1 MTNKLS
7 IKVFDNTELVSNI
20 IINKG
25 NFQWTKSI
33 ESEII
38 KKVFYQSK
46 VAFGN
51 NIKLIVN

>member
-38 KKVFYQSK
+38 KKVIYDSK

-51 NIKLIVN
+51 QIRVLVN

>member
-7 IKVFDNTELVSNI
+7 IKVYDNTELVSNI

-38 KKVFYQSK
+38 KKVIYDSK

-51 NIKLIVN
+51 QIRVLVN